1 MGSTSQP
8 LFMLFSRAIATT
20 RRDSTLRVKTVLYKK
35 RVLGHVKHLYLI
47 LSIYFRNRV
56 RTFRPLLLASACAP
70 PQRPLSRRSDHVG
83 CRH

>member
-35 RVLGHVKHLYLI
+35 RVLGHVKHLDLM
-47 LSIYFRNRV
+47 SRV

>member
-35 RVLGHVKHLYLI
+35 RVLGHE
-47 LSIYFRNRV
+47 SIYM
-56 RTFRPLLLASACAP
+56 
-70 PQRPLSRRSDHVG
+70 
-83 CRH
+83 

>member
-47 LSIYFRNRV
+47 LA
-56 RTFRPLLLASACAP
+56 RTRPHLPPSVAQPSRALPAAPSLAA
-70 PQRPLSRRSDHVG
+70 
-83 CRH
+83 